1 MNGLKDIIDFSRY
14 KKRLDLLILERKEEY
29 KLDVQDMLYELEKKF
44 RLYKDIDHF
53 TYSFQSHSSK
63 KDYYHFFSKPY
74 FMNGHITFQFFN
86 KHGEELSFHKDTHDS
101 FQFIFRMLRHNF
113 ELDKKINIF
122 NEKGARNNRLKL
134 YQKISDKYELPE
146 TFMEFMN
153 KNSGFFRSQF
163 FPFICP
169 KHPNVSTKS
178 RSLTEFNAI
187 NNKYSNTANIIINIE
202 KIFYAKILI
211 DIGRGLTLNYFDKIN
226 FTGDGIHFAGKNKNL
241 EYTQKLRE
249 DCYYFRHLFG
259 YCVKEK
265 ENKTLITPQ
274 IFDQIINNYQKIEH
288 IENFSNKVKTYLNEL
303 SAEKQYN
310 ILTDIFVKNEFG
322 NKEKLQ
328 TRKRL

>member
-1 MNGLKDIIDFSRY
+1 MNDLKDIIDFSLY
-14 KKRLDLLILERKEEY
+14 QKRLDIIISARNEEY
-29 KLDVQDMLYELEKKF
+29 KLDVQDILYNFEKLFKK
-44 RLYKDIDHF
+44 YKKLDHLN
-53 TYSFQSHSSK
+53 
-63 KDYYHFFSKPY
+63 YYFKSRSDKINVHFFEKPY
-74 FMNGHITFQFFN
+74 FMKGNIIFNFFDKNGEQLDYDENMH
-86 KHGEELSFHKDTHDS
+86 KSFEYDL
-101 FQFIFRMLRHNF
+101 RMLRKHYEIRNT
-113 ELDKKINIF
+113 INIF
-122 NEKGARNNRLKL
+122 NKKGSRNNRFKL
-134 YQKISDKYELPE
+134 YQTISDKYELPE

-153 KNSGFFRSQF
+153 KNSGFFRSRF
-163 FPFICP
+163 FPFIYP
-169 KHPNVSTKS
+169 RHPNVSTKS

-187 NNKYSNTANIIINIE
+187 NNKHSNTANIIVNIE
-202 KIFYAKILI
+202 QIFYAKILI
-211 DIGRGLTLNYFDKIN
+211 DIGRGLTLNHFDKIN

-310 ILTDIFVKNEFG
+310 ILTDIFIDNELKNNES
-322 NKEKLQ
+322 LQ
-328 TRKRL
+328 TKKRL